1 MTCQR
6 APVRSRPKKAEK
18 AQLHAAVA
26 TTSLPVSSGKGPLKK
41 RTSFI
46 ARPAASSKQ
55 FAALT
60 RESLD
65 AHMSAVSDVS
75 TMSSSD
81 QETLSEASSGSS
93 ASLSLFQMPAPLT
106 VNTNT
111 PATSQASIAP
121 DSFPCA
127 LTVLA
132 AWMAAQQQASA
143 SNFLATTLSPP
154 PPIFAPP
161 PPPLTSSQLA
171 VLAALIPQAFVT
183 PQPVAPPINAP
194 ILPKEISQV
203 APGHEQAP
211 TEVPSQLV
219 AALIQQAFATTQSA
233 AVAGSTRTS
242 TLPSPVAP
250 IQQQPAPSTAAAPI
264 RSTKRPSRMESVS
277 KSLETI
283 QDKSFVENALKRRDE
298 QERARVAQ
306 SMLLQS
312 FVAALQQQG
321 TP

>member
-1 MTCQR
+1 
-6 APVRSRPKKAEK
+6 
-18 AQLHAAVA
+18 
-26 TTSLPVSSGKGPLKK
+26 
-41 RTSFI
+41 
-46 ARPAASSKQ
+46 
-55 FAALT
+55 
-60 RESLD
+60 
-65 AHMSAVSDVS
+65 MSC
-75 TMSSSD
+75 SD

-93 ASLSLFQMPAPLT
+93 SSLSLFQMPAPLNT
-106 VNTNT
+106 PVSTNT
-111 PATSQASIAP
+111 PTTSPASIAH
-121 DSFPCA
+121 DSFRCA

-143 SNFLATTLSPP
+143 SNFLATTLPP
-154 PPIFAPP
+154 PAIFAPP
-161 PPPLTSSQLA
+161 PPPASVAPPTLTASQLA

-183 PQPVAPPINAP
+183 PQPIAPPVNAP

-203 APGHEQAP
+203 APAHEQAP
-211 TEVPSQLV
+211 TQVPSQLV
-219 AALIQQAFATTQSA
+219 AALIQQAFSTSQSV

-250 IQQQPAPSTAAAPI
+250 IQQQPVPFPAAAPI
-264 RSTKRPSRMESVS
+264 RPTKQPSRMESVS

-298 QERARVAQ
+298 EERARVAQ

-312 FVAALQQQG
+312 FVAALQQKS